1 MRKHKKTHDQS
12 INSTIVV
19 GGMMV
24 KGAVGGGGG
33 GCGGQ
38 QGVRGIGSVYCYAVS
53 LVFL

>member
-1 MRKHKKTHDQS
+1 MINQS

-19 GGMMV
+19 GRMMV
-24 KGAVGGGGG
+24 KGAVGGGG